1 MAMRGDR
8 THVNQAFCRL
18 DMRLGHTCTGAF
30 SGGAKNKIN
39 PFLLNSPPTRM
50 PDSWLSSVTGIS
62 SYKAEHCHR
71 DIEEMLDTG

>member
-1 MAMRGDR
+1 MAMLGDR
-8 THVNQAFCRL
+8 TRVNQAFCHL
-18 DMRLGHTCTGAF
+18 DMRLGHKCTGAF

-39 PFLLNSPPTRM
+39 PFLLHSPPTRM

-62 SYKAEHCHR
+62 SYKAAPCHR